1 MASRHS
7 RAEALGQPATLW
19 RVGHPAYPLWT
30 GLGAAL
36 HGGRWN
42 SPGRPVIYASAHY
55 SLALLEVLANLSAK
69 SIPHGFVRSSMQL
82 AKGVSV
88 ERVSPE
94 AVPNWRRPEHLEA
107 IRFGD
112 RWLEERRSLLLF
124 VPSAVVEG
132 IEENVLIN
140 PNHAEFANAQ
150 VAEPVPIDW
159 DLRLFPAPVPTPAP
173 ASIRTPRGTR
183 D

>member
-7 RAEALGQPATLW
+7 PAQTLEQPVTLW

-36 HGGRWN
+36 RGGRWN
-42 SPGRPVIYASAHY
+42 SPGHPVIYASVHY

-69 SIPHGFVRSSMQL
+69 SIPHGFVRSSMRL
-82 AKGVSV
+82 AQGVSV
-88 ERVSPE
+88 ERASPE
-94 AVPNWRRPEHLEA
+94 AVPGWRGPAHPEA
-107 IRFGD
+107 TRFGD
-112 RWLEERRSLLLF
+112 CWLEEGRSLLLF

-132 IEENVLIN
+132 VEENVLIN
-140 PNHAEFANAQ
+140 PNHAEFSNAQ
-150 VAEPVPIDW
+150 IAAPVAIDW
-159 DLRLFPAPVPTPAP
+159 DLRLFPSPVGVR
-173 ASIRTPRGTR
+173 ASRGAR